1 MGYVVI
7 DLEFNNMRNIT
18 KYYPDIYENNK
29 ELKNI
34 NLENEIIEIGA
45 VKLDKFMKNIGEY
58 KVFIKPSIFKMLN
71 PKVQQIT
78 GITNDTLQKGVDF
91 KDAME
96 ELKKFVGDGDVIC
109 SWAKDDIAEIIENAN
124 YHNYKNINWLKNY
137 LDIQEYCTKI
147 LAHKKSL
154 SLKNALEELK
164 IPVDESK
171 LHDAL
176 NDAIYTA
183 EVLKRLY
190 NNRIIKGYII
200 KDVYNMPAIM
210 VKDLENYKIDNKKI
224 DFHCPKC
231 KTTFNVE
238 QPLRLFSW
246 RFMSIGICPKCKSK
260 ILQEVVIKKT
270 LSGSEVYNN
279 IKTILSDIEYM
290 DYCYKFEKASEK

>member
-1 MGYVVI
+1 MGYIVI

-58 KVFIKPSIFKMLN
+58 KVYIKPSIFKMLN

-78 GITNDTLQKGVDF
+78 GITSETLEKGIDF
-91 KDAME
+91 KEAME

-124 YHNYKNINWLKNY
+124 YHNYKNINWLKDY

-164 IPVDESK
+164 IRLDESK

-210 VKDLENYKIDNKKI
+210 VRDLENYKIDIEKI
-224 DFHCPKC
+224 DFLCPKC

-260 ILQEVVIKKT
+260 ILQEVIIKKT

-279 IKTILSDIEYM
+279 IKTILNDIEYM
-290 DYCYKFEKASEK
+290 DYCYKFEKASGK